1 MASEGGSGKRVETN
15 ALVSRLV
22 DAGAENAI
30 SLTGF
35 LAPSE
40 RAGWVR
46 LFPGLRDLGESVEI
60 AESDVIETAELPKSS
75 LGAVAVWVRQDAN
88 IHHHTV
94 EKVEAYVA
102 RTTASGRLA
111 NVRRGGLRMRVRAQS
126 RDVCTCEYYCDGTQ
140 CVPCTSNCLATTLP
154 E

>member
-1 MASEGGSGKRVETN
+1 MASEGDSDKRVETN
-15 ALVSRLV
+15 ELVSRLV
-22 DAGAENAI
+22 HAGADNAI

-35 LAPSE
+35 VTPSE
-40 RAGWVR
+40 REGWVR
-46 LFPGLRDLGESVEI
+46 LFPGLRDMAESIEI
-60 AESDVIETAELPKSS
+60 AESDVIETVELPKSG

-88 IHHHTV
+88 IHHHRV
-94 EKVEAYVA
+94 EKVEAYLA

-140 CVPCTSNCLATTLP
+140 CVPCTSNCLATR
-154 E
+154 